1 MGADVAGGNAHLVDY
16 SYSVENLAEHPELTL
31 VAWPRSC
38 GPDGHPL
45 GDMDLDLNPQLE
57 GRIHDMDYEIVRPE
71 GSYEVGKFCGG
82 RASLYGL
89 DARAFPVKEHVS
101 EEDDWTLSLKKGDKF
116 WASDKLDSMSWIER
130 IPFFEKNEKVRR
142 SKYRFKAIG
151 WVTDPSPLRKAHDVL
166 RITKVTPTEIEVVP
180 VKITYGFDDQPDET
194 VMYSGT
200 TRPEPSQ
207 PNVMLPPE
215 PSAAPAA
222 SSDAVRPGPP
232 PERGMPQPEKR
243 GLTVLIIAGALA
255 VLYFAL
261 RLRRRPE

>member
-1 MGADVAGGNAHLVDY
+1 M
-16 SYSVENLAEHPELTL
+16 
-31 VAWPRSC
+31 
-38 GPDGHPL
+38 
-45 GDMDLDLNPQLE
+45 
-57 GRIHDMDYEIVRPE
+57 
-71 GSYEVGKFCGG
+71 
-82 RASLYGL
+82 
-89 DARAFPVKEHVS
+89 
-101 EEDDWTLSLKKGDKF
+101 
-116 WASDKLDSMSWIER
+116 
-130 IPFFEKNEKVRR
+130 
-142 SKYRFKAIG
+142 
-151 WVTDPSPLRKAHDVL
+151 L